1 MIDALKPT
9 GQIKMGIQIEYE
21 NGEEEI
27 IEIDFKN
34 SVLLGG
40 RNALAASLANQIGS
54 SYDFFI
60 SRMIFGNGGTQGG
73 VPKYVD
79 SGRNGL
85 FGLTQSVK
93 PVIATIDP
101 NVINRVTFTSI
112 MGADEAN
119 GVTLNEMALQMN
131 NGDLYSMATFADL
144 NKTSLMKITFGWEL
158 DFI

>member
-1 MIDALKPT
+1 MISENLKAI
-9 GQIKMGIQIEYE
+9 GRIKIFLEFEDRRQHTI
-21 NGEEEI
+21 N
-27 IEIDFKN
+27 FHN
-34 SVLLGG
+34 TVLLSG
-40 RNALAASLANQIGS
+40 RNALAASLANQIGN

-73 VPKYVD
+73 IPKYVD
-79 SGRNGL
+79 TGRNGL
-85 FGLTQSVK
+85 FGITQSVK
-93 PVIATIDP
+93 PVFATIDP
-101 NVINRVTFTSI
+101 NVTSRVIFTSI

-144 NKTSLMKITFGWEL
+144 NKTSAMKITFNWTL